1 MMPDIFEQQRRQ
13 TEFFDNY
20 FTLLEPLERVQY
32 DEEEEAN
39 ESWTN

>member
-13 TEFFDNY
+13 AEFFDNY
-20 FTLLEPLERVQY
+20 FTLLEPPDRVQY
-32 DEEEEAN
+32 DEGEEDS